1 MTIPFDPLVVT
12 GFVLALV
19 RASAWLFIAPPFNT
33 RMVPMSV
40 KAGLAASLALAAAP
54 QAAASGELS
63 LETGP
68 FISALITQVFVGFSM
83 GMIMLIL
90 FQAVQAAGALVD
102 TFAGYSLAA
111 VYDPTAD
118 TTNSVFGRMYSLLAT
133 TLLFASGGHHLLVK
147 GFFGSFE
154 VVPAGAADPGL
165 IARVLT
171 TGADD
176 FLLAAIEIAGPV
188 IACLF
193 IAELSMGLVARAAP
207 SLNVFSLAFPVR
219 VVVTL
224 VTVAIA
230 IPLVGPAVNNLLR
243 EALRPMLG
251 S

>member
-1 MTIPFDPLVVT
+1 VTIPFDPLLVT

-33 RMVPMSV
+33 RLVPIPV

-54 QAAASGELS
+54 HAAGSGTLS

-68 FISALITQVFVGFSM
+68 FITALITQALVGVSM

-90 FQAVQAAGALVD
+90 FQAVQAAGALID

-118 TTNSVFGRMYSLLAT
+118 TTNSVFGRMYSLLAM
-133 TLLFASGGHHLLVK
+133 TLLFTTGGHHLLVK
-147 GFFGSFE
+147 GFFGSFD

-165 IARVLT
+165 VSRVLT

-176 FLLAAIEIAGPV
+176 FLLAALEIAGPV

-193 IAELSMGLVARAAP
+193 ISELSMGLVARAAP

-224 VTVAIA
+224 IVVAIA

-243 EALRPMLG
+243 ESLSSVLG
-251 S
+251 A